1 MSSLA
6 NKLCAG
12 LAAAA
17 GIGGFAMPL
26 IDPWYLLTVLSSFVA
41 VIIIASGRRRIVLG
55 ACAFLAMLLVLH
67 GSISAPLAV
76 ASLSAATLVMTGRV
90 ALGVC
95 VLALNMTMIASA
107 QELIGDL
114 LHQFNL
120 EAAGPGLL
128 ATLALALVSTTKA
141 RAILAI
147 GSGLFTLFAIGAAV
161 RIASAPDVVMAL
173 GAIPVTISAAFI
185 GSAEPNGQRALV
197 PISAVLVIAMSTWA
211 WTPPSFSRATWL
223 LLPNAPETYE
233 AGFFKNY
240 VEALRFAG
248 VDANQASSAEE
259 IPPGVTVLLPWSTAA
274 FPNEQRIGELA
285 RERSWTVVI
294 GGEHTNLGEV
304 ATRIRSMTGRALLR
318 QDLTVP
324 RGNTDDSG
332 PMRISAI
339 GGWPHDAILN
349 RGASVSVASI
359 TDKVLLTGDGWW
371 SEPDIGEWLWVGDY
385 VWRYGDRAGRL
396 AMAAVSDIGGARWV
410 VLGDNSPL
418 LNRQL
423 VADPRA
429 AIKFLQAASLWPS
442 FLADLLVF
450 AIAAAL
456 AFRARPALAIV
467 LPLLAALAA
476 LITEHPSQAWKDYY
490 LGETAFDERNFNNA
504 IVENPA
510 LVDGRRLIRLKSP
523 VSGKS
528 ELPGGR
534 AIVFMLIEGSAELGG
549 VHIDRCHRLG
559 ALATDQGP
567 YLMDAQACRITG
579 EAQVLVGSAEAA
591 AIIVIGE
598 ALVILDVA
606 FLSSNAPQRNIKWLL
621 KLSGN

>member
-12 LAAAA
+12 FAAAA
-17 GIGGFAMPL
+17 GIGGYAMPL
-26 IDPWYLLTVLSSFVA
+26 IAPSYLLTVLASALA
-41 VIIIASGRRRIVLG
+41 VTIIASGRRRIVVG
-55 ACAFLAMLLVLH
+55 GCAFLAVLLVFQGNL
-67 GSISAPLAV
+67 SAPLAV
-76 ASLSAATLVMTGRV
+76 ASLSAAALAITGRL
-90 ALGVC
+90 ALGVG
-95 VLALNMTMIASA
+95 VLALNMTMVASA
-107 QELIGDL
+107 QEIVGGL

-120 EAAGPGLL
+120 EAAGPALL
-128 ATLALALVSTTKA
+128 AALALALVSATKV
-141 RAILAI
+141 RAVTAI
-147 GSGLFTLFAIGAAV
+147 SSGIFTLLTIWAAV
-161 RIASAPDVVMAL
+161 RIASTPEAVMAL
-173 GAIPVTISAAFI
+173 GAVPVIIAAAFI
-185 GSAEPNGQRALV
+185 GGAEPTGRRTLV
-197 PISAVLVIAMSTWA
+197 PIASVLVAAMSTWG
-211 WTPPSFSRATWL
+211 WMPPSFSSQTWL
-223 LLPNAPETYE
+223 LLPNEPETYE

-248 VDANQASSAEE
+248 VDANQASSVEE

-274 FPNEQRIGELA
+274 FPDEERIGELA

-371 SEPDIGEWLWVGDY
+371 SEPDIGEWLWAGDY

-450 AIAAAL
+450 AVAATL
-456 AFRARPALAIV
+456 AFKPRPALAIAF
-467 LPLLAALAA
+467 PLLAALTA
-476 LITEHPSQAWKDYY
+476 LIAEHPSQAWKDYY

-504 IVENPA
+504 IAENPA

-523 VSGKS
+523 ISGKS
-528 ELPGGR
+528 KLPGGP

-559 ALATDQGP
+559 ALATDHGP